1 MNIEKSCHNSE
12 RCNATLKTIKR
23 ILACFDASKAAGLDG
38 ICSKFLKDAAEVLV
52 LPLCSLVN
60 LSIKRPLFP
69 DSCKIAKLKFL
80 FKKGS
85 KSYPKNYRLISLL
98 PVVSM
103 IIQKTIKIQTQE
115 YLDKNGLFYKYQ
127 STRIF

>member
-12 RCNATLKTIKR
+12 RCNATLNTIKR
-23 ILACFDASKAAGLDG
+23 ILACLDASKAAGLDR
-38 ICSKFLKDAAEVLV
+38 ISSKFLKDAAEVLV
-52 LPLCSLVN
+52 LPLCGLVN
-60 LSIKRPLFP
+60 LFIKRPLFSDP
-69 DSCKIAKLKFL
+69 CKIAKLKFL

-85 KSYPKNYRLISLL
+85 KSYPKNDRLISLL

-103 IIQKTIKIQTQE
+103 MIQKTIKIQTQE
-115 YLDKNGLFYKYQ
+115 YLDKNGLLYKYQ